1 MLRHINRSG
10 ALVVA
15 ALVAALASSSYAA
28 GVLPLS
34 PASVGRTQLKSG
46 AVSAVK
52 IAAAAATSR
61 AVRDGTL
68 LRRDIAPAASL
79 GQTGSLG
86 SAGRTGAVG
95 QRGPVGPVG
104 ARGPTG
110 PRGPAG
116 VPGSK
121 GATGVRGQA
130 PIPQHYFVF
139 THPGFIHIPAN
150 AEQTATLACPEGTR
164 VISGGPTDDFV
175 IAGAPVRPHTLMASV
190 PNTTGTGWVVTIKA
204 GATAYDLEIGA
215 TCIAVD

>member
-1 MLRHINRSG
+1 MLRRVNRSG
-10 ALVVA
+10 ALAVA
-15 ALVAALASSSYAA
+15 ALLTALASSSFAA

-34 PASVGRTQLKSG
+34 AASVAGTQLKGG
-46 AVSAVK
+46 AVTAVK
-52 IAAAAATSR
+52 IAAGAASSR

-68 LRRDIAPAASL
+68 LRRNIAPTASL
-79 GQTGSLG
+79 GPTGPLGSIGQTG
-86 SAGRTGAVG
+86 AAG

-116 VPGSK
+116 APGSK
-121 GATGVRGQA
+121 GATGVRGAA

-190 PNTTGTGWVVTIKA
+190 PNAAGTGWVVTIKA